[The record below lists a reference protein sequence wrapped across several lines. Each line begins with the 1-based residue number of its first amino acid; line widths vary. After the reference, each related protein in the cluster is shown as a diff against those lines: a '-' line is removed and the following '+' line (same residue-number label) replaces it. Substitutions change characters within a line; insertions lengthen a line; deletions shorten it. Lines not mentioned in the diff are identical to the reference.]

1 MVHARITQDR
11 GKKPLGSPD
20 YLENCQEFPACDSS
34 ALGGSFATS
43 KRPVTGNSKT
53 FLLTFTFSFLNRTL
67 SFLKRICREVQI
79 DKLIKILLQDV
90 QLHALPVLVDKSPW

>member
-11 GKKPLGSPD
+11 GKKPLGSPA

-34 ALGGSFATS
+34 ALGGSFTTS
-43 KRPVTGNSKT
+43 KRSVTRNSKT
-53 FLLTFTFSFLNRTL
+53 FLLTVTFSFLNRTL
-67 SFLKRICREVQI
+67 SFLKRICREVQT